1 MEHSRVQM
9 CPQKK
14 TWLPFGLRTGLGT
27 ESGAKVGVHLT
38 STVSTLSLII
48 SIRDP
53 VTYTFT
59 APTVVALPAVA
70 PRADRGTD
78 PPSAARGACFGAVAT
93 GRVERVD
100 LSTVDRFGR

>member
-14 TWLPFGLRTGLGT
+14 AWLAFGLRTGLGPV

-38 STVSTLSLII
+38 STVGTLSLVI

-59 APTVVALPAVA
+59 TPVVGLPARVA
-70 PRADRGTD
+70 P
-78 PPSAARGACFGAVAT
+78 
-93 GRVERVD
+93 
-100 LSTVDRFGR
+100 LLL